1 MTDPLKTV
9 RDALAAAL
17 PGCRV
22 ATEVPPGGRP
32 DPLVTLRRTGGPSDA
47 FLESPSLTVT
57 CWAAPDPG
65 HSGDRNAAALATR
78 ARDALL
84 AIPDGDPWVSE
95 VEVAGTYRNDRADG
109 TPRYSIQCRL
119 TVNQE

>member
-9 RDALAAAL
+9 RDALAAAM
-17 PGCRV
+17 PDCRV
-22 ATEVPPGGRP
+22 ATEVPSGERP
-32 DPLVTLRRTGGPSDA
+32 DPLVTVRRTGGPSDA
-47 FLESPSLTVT
+47 FLDSPSLLVT
-57 CWAAPDPG
+57 CWASPDAG

-78 ARDALL
+78 ARETLL
-84 AIPDGDPWVSE
+84 AIPDGDPWVSD
-95 VEVAGTYRNDRADG
+95 VEVPSTYRNDHADG